1 MWQFIVRL
9 ILRNRATILIII
21 ALLTIFMGWQGS
33 KIQMSYE
40 MARMLPKDNE
50 YSIEYDNFKK
60 QFGQD
65 GSVLFIAI
73 QDTDL
78 FTLDHFNKWYDL
90 NYDILEMNLP
100 SHSYTFLKKDG
111 YSEFIHPEKLGYNKN
126 DRGLL
131 SYVKNDVFGTRPNL
145 DSIYNLL

>member
-1 MWQFIVRL
+1 MIESL
-9 ILRNRATILIII
+9 PRNS
-21 ALLTIFMGWQGS
+21 Q
-33 KIQMSYE
+33 
-40 MARMLPKDNE
+40 
-50 YSIEYDNFKK
+50 
-60 QFGQD
+60 
-65 GSVLFIAI
+65 LFY
-73 QDTDL
+73 T
-78 FTLDHFNKWYDL
+78 TH